1 MESAKGFED
10 IKERIL
16 RERLLDVNQFK
27 ENYIKR
33 RLAVRMRALQI
44 KEYADYVRYLDSN
57 KREYDILFD
66 KLTVNVTQ
74 FFRDPEV
81 FIEFENTL
89 LPELLGSGAD
99 DIKIWSAG
107 CSSGEEPYSIAI
119 SILETCEKNGIKADF
134 EIEATDI
141 DDASLYKA
149 VCGKYDTRAMENI
162 AENRRDKYFNK
173 NPDNTYTVK
182 DAVKRKVKFIRH
194 NLMHEYKKDVFDFVL
209 CRNVIIYFTR
219 ELQKTV
225 LDIYHKSLKKGGVLI
240 LGKTETMLLDFRDRY
255 ECINIKER
263 IFRKAEKR

>member
-1 MESAKGFED
+1 MDEANAFQQLKD
-10 IKERIL
+10 RILKERS
-16 RERLLDVNQFK
+16 LDVNQFK

-44 KEYADYVRYLDSN
+44 KDYSDYVKYLDAN
-57 KREYDILFD
+57 KHEYDQLFD

-89 LPELLGSGAD
+89 LPAFFESGAEE
-99 DIKIWSAG
+99 IKVWSAG

-119 SILETCEKNGIKADF
+119 SIMETCEKLKIKADF
-134 EIEATDI
+134 EVEATDI
-141 DDASLYKA
+141 DDASLFKA
-149 VCGKYDTRAMENI
+149 VNGKYDTRTMENI
-162 AENRRDKYFNK
+162 AESRREKYFSK
-173 NPDNTYTVK
+173 NTDGTYTVK
-182 DAVKRKVKFIRH
+182 DFVKRKVKFIRH
-194 NLMHEYKKDVFDFVL
+194 NLMDEYKKNAFDFVF

-225 LDIYHKSLKKGGVLI
+225 LDIYHKSLKKEGVLV

-255 ECINIKER
+255 NCINIKER
-263 IFRKAEKR
+263 IFRKEEKD